1 MRKIEANLR
10 CEHRQNVPNDD
21 VLLSATRDDAKEEKM
36 TLAYFEARGL
46 LLTVLESRTWVVEL
60 KETQHNC

>member
-1 MRKIEANLR
+1 
-10 CEHRQNVPNDD
+10 
-21 VLLSATRDDAKEEKM
+21 M

-60 KETQHNC
+60 KETQQQLLDDQATECTRKRLSKDKDRIVT